1 VKNAAEA
8 IAALPT
14 EEQTGAA
21 ITVVGR
27 AEGSNNVV
35 EVIDTGI
42 GLPVE
47 NRHRLL
53 EPYMTTREK
62 GTGLGLAIVSKIIEE
77 HGGTLELLDSPAV
90 ASGGRGAMI
99 RITLPRSA
107 PKSEPPARQEETDN
121 ASN

>member
-1 VKNAAEA
+1 MVKNATEA
-8 IAALPT
+8 IAALPS
-14 EEQTGAA
+14 EDQAGAR
-21 ITVVGR
+21 ITANGR
-27 AEGSNNVV
+27 IEGDRNVI

-42 GLPVE
+42 GLPLE

-90 ASGGRGAMI
+90 ATGGRGAMI
-99 RITLPRSA
+99 RITLPHVA
-107 PKSEPPARQEETDN
+107 ETPPAQHEAAEAATN
-121 ASN
+121 